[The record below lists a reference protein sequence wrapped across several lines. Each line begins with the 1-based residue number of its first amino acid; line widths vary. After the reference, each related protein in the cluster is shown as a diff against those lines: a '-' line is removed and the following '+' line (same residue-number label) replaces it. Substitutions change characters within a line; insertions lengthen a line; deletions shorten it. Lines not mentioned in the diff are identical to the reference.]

1 MTSTSISSNSFN
13 SVVFSSFYSN
23 EENNSRTN
31 NRIKKLNKCSDE
43 WFYDPKCKENTQRR
57 KGKAVEFKYLQ
68 KKLFKMKKEW
78 KNENIEEDIKTSN
91 RKNKRKWLPEY
102 KQNNLKNF
110 SKSTQQFQPLK
121 DLISFS

>member
-1 MTSTSISSNSFN
+1 MTSTSSITSSNS
-13 SVVFSSFYSN
+13 VEFSSFYSIK
-23 EENNSRTN
+23 ENNSRTN

-57 KGKAVEFKYLQ
+57 KGKSVENKYLQ
-68 KKLFKMKKEW
+68 KKLFKLKIEW
-78 KNENIEEDIKTSN
+78 KNENIEEDIKISN

-110 SKSTQQFQPLK
+110 SKSTQHFQPLR
-121 DLISFS
+121 DMISHD